1 MLTYMLTGSLLDVD
15 FVFDVCNGSTL
26 IPHDVG
32 AVAVLDGSKLNV
44 IRDLPLCSTNF
55 SKKISS

>member
-1 MLTYMLTGSLLDVD
+1 MLLGSLLDVD

-32 AVAVLDGSKLNV
+32 AVAVLDGSKLIV
-44 IRDLPLCSTNF
+44 IRDLQLCSANI
-55 SKKISS
+55 SKKTSN